1 MKGFICGVI
10 GEVIGEVERACRC
23 LLSNFHEG
31 VIYWTFIAVAGNNGT
46 ISEIKYVVN
55 CFKAALNGDILTYSA
70 TP

>member
-1 MKGFICGVI
+1 M
-10 GEVIGEVERACRC
+10 ERACRC